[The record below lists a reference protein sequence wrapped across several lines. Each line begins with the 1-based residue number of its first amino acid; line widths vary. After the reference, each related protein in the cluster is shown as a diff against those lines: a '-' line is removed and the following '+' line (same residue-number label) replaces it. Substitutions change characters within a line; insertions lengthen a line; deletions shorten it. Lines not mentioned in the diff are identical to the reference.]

1 MKHLFVL
8 ELKLSS
14 ELLQNSNIRD
24 QLKLSLI
31 ISRLQ
36 LEGIGCYPCF
46 VLALRAMVPL
56 FNIGKIGHRWVPLF
70 NIGKIGHRWVPFAV
84 YYCLFI
90 FNLIFY
96 IF

>member
-56 FNIGKIGHRWVPLF
+56 FNIGKIGHGWVSFP
-70 NIGKIGHRWVPFAV
+70 VC
-84 YYCLFI
+84 YCLI
-90 FNLIFY
+90 FF
-96 IF
+96 

>member
-31 ISRLQ
+31 ISRHQ
-36 LEGIGCYPCF
+36 LEGMSCCPCF

-56 FNIGKIGHRWVPLF
+56 FNIGKIE
-70 NIGKIGHRWVPFAV
+70 HRWVPFAV